1 MNRPFS
7 HLVLALLLA
16 AGAHVPAQAQEALPD
31 GLARVELERSR
42 QCVDVI
48 ARIEALEERL
58 EPLATRSQRLIELAN
73 AIALE
78 DRASVEPFAADH
90 LLESEIAA
98 WFDQDLALATRYLE
112 VEDES
117 IVEQRN
123 EARQAIRDKLSEA
136 LAAVQQ
142 EADELISTAGGLT
155 TSVGGCD
162 GAILVR
168 SAVLAACEGSESPV
182 CEPARDAAI
191 ESEYRFVD
199 APEDLWQVEE
209 MRPWTSPAPLGIT
222 PDGQIGGARTMGY
235 ARLGNLTLTLAFS
248 PLLGSRENFTPEEI
262 TRFQAIVD
270 SAGFKFD
277 RPDVAFVP
285 ALSLRASAPEPL
297 AGETIYLLHFGE
309 PTEADVLWSGP
320 AGTGEPV
327 QASVPLSPAYLQ
339 RLGAGHPI
347 RFTAVEEDPDGEAGE
362 VVYSV
367 QFTPLNQ
374 SPATAALMGYMSEQ
388 LAADLAQIMP
398 TGGR

>member
-1 MNRPFS
+1 MMN
-7 HLVLALLLA
+7 
-16 AGAHVPAQAQEALPD
+16 EK
-31 GLARVELERSR
+31 
-42 QCVDVI
+42 I
-48 ARIEALEERL
+48 RL
-58 EPLATRSQRLIELAN
+58 EI
-73 AIALE
+73 
-78 DRASVEPFAADH
+78 
-90 LLESEIAA
+90 LL
-98 WFDQDLALATRYLE
+98 
-112 VEDES
+112 
-117 IVEQRN
+117 N
-123 EARQAIRDKLSEA
+123 
-136 LAAVQQ
+136 
-142 EADELISTAGGLT
+142 
-155 TSVGGCD
+155 
-162 GAILVR
+162 
-168 SAVLAACEGSESPV
+168 
-182 CEPARDAAI
+182 
-191 ESEYRFVD
+191 
-199 APEDLWQVEE
+199 
-209 MRPWTSPAPLGIT
+209 
-222 PDGQIGGARTMGY
+222 
-235 ARLGNLTLTLAFS
+235 
-248 PLLGSRENFTPEEI
+248 
-262 TRFQAIVD
+262 RFQAIVD